1 MLFEICYFVL
11 LVFIVSNLN
20 YQYGFYLSRLDYLTI
35 SRQGMIVIR
44 YMEAL
49 TSQKDWVINLII
61 RIMKTGSP
69 ETQV

>member
-1 MLFEICYFVL
+1 MLFEIFYFVL

-20 YQYGFYLSRLDYLTI
+20 YKYGFYLSWLDYLTI

-49 TSQKDWVINLII
+49 TSQKDC
-61 RIMKTGSP
+61 IMKTNSP
-69 ETQV
+69 KTQV